1 MEKIDLKLSIGYTWV
16 TKYFEPN
23 DEYMVFTINVY
34 CDGDYADWIATS
46 SWNAKEEIPTALKTR
61 LNLNNFSDE
70 KKQLILQILNVT
82 SEEKS
87 YTVKWDEYDKD
98 TFSYYVFDMMPFIK
112 KQINDAAKHFFADW
126 YPTDTQKQKIAEM
139 LERIGINTK
148 KMWKK
153 SKRNR

>member
-1 MEKIDLKLSIGYTWV
+1 M
-16 TKYFEPN
+16 
-23 DEYMVFTINVY
+23 
-34 CDGDYADWIATS
+34 TS
-46 SWNAKEEIPTALKTR
+46 
-61 LNLNNFSDE
+61 D
-70 KKQLILQILNVT
+70 
-82 SEEKS
+82 EKS

-112 KQINDAAKHFFADW
+112 RNINDAANNCFADW
-126 YPTDTQKQKIAEM
+126 YPIDTQKQKIAEM